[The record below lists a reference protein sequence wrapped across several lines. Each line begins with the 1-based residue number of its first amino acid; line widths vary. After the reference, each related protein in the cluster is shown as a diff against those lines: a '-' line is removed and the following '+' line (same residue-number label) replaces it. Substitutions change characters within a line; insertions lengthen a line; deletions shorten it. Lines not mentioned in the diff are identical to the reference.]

1 MVSDP
6 VMYYPDSC
14 RKICRAGV
22 AVGIEEKKRLIH
34 ALQPAAV
41 QSPVHDVVMLL
52 GGRHVVD
59 VLGIVLAS
67 DGFPHAYKLP
77 CVYGSHKFDESSIK
91 MGLFLITQ
99 TEGKGWLYLEL
110 KKTRITQP

>member
-22 AVGIEEKKRLIH
+22 AVWVKEKKRLVH

-41 QSPVHDVVMLL
+41 QSPVHNVVMLL
-52 GGRHVVD
+52 GGCHVVD
-59 VLGIVLAS
+59 ILSVIPAA
-67 DGFPHAYKLP
+67 DGLPHAYELP
-77 CVYGSHKFDESSIK
+77 CMYGSHKFDESSIK
-91 MGLFLITQ
+91 MELFLITQ
-99 TEGKGWLYLEL
+99 TEEK
-110 KKTRITQP
+110 